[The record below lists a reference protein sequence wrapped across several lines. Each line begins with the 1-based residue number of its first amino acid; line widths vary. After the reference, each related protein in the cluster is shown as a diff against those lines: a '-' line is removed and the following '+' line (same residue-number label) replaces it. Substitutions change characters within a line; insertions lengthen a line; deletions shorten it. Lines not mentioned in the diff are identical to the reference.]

1 MTDNARTYFDSFIHL
16 AGDPAR
22 RARDLAGR
30 VREDLRSGSETL
42 KTSAEQV
49 REHGTR
55 TAADIGRLIRAEF
68 DAGLTRMGVATQADL
83 DDLNLRLEHS
93 EEQIRDLRIRLAEAE
108 ARLAAPARVEST
120 AASTTAS
127 APVTPPSSTAPTSA
141 GTTTE
146 TPRPTSGPAASDS
159 IVEEEGI

>member
-1 MTDNARTYFDSFIHL
+1 MTDSARTYFDSFIHL

-93 EEQIRDLRIRLAEAE
+93 EEQVRDLRIRLAEAE
-108 ARLAAPARVEST
+108 ARLATADNRSEPSISAEQFSPGAAAAGAGTAGTT
-120 AASTTAS
+120 AA
-127 APVTPPSSTAPTSA
+127 VTPPS
-141 GTTTE
+141 
-146 TPRPTSGPAASDS
+146 TPGPAASDS
-159 IVEEEGI
+159 IVEEEGL